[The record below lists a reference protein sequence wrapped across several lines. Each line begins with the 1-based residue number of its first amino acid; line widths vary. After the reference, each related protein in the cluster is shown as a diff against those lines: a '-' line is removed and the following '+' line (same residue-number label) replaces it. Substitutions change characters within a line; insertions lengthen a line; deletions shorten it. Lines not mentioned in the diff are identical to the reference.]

1 MSTKSKCLLN
11 SGHFRPVNI
20 RARKYCHK
28 KYMVFVTKDMAVQNI
43 LIDTGE
49 MCDKL
54 GMYKKDT
61 LVMWEITYD
70 TE

>member
-1 MSTKSKCLLN
+1 
-11 SGHFRPVNI
+11 VNI
-20 RARKYCHK
+20 RARKYGHK
-28 KYMVFVTKDMAVQNI
+28 KHMVFMTKNMAVLNI
-43 LIDTGE
+43 LIDIGE

-61 LVMWEITYD
+61 LVMREITYD

>member
-1 MSTKSKCLLN
+1 MRVVSDYVSKN
-11 SGHFRPVNI
+11 R
-20 RARKYCHK
+20 CHK
-28 KYMVFVTKDMAVQNI
+28 KHIIFVTNMAALNI

-49 MCDKL
+49 KCDKL

-70 TE
+70 AE